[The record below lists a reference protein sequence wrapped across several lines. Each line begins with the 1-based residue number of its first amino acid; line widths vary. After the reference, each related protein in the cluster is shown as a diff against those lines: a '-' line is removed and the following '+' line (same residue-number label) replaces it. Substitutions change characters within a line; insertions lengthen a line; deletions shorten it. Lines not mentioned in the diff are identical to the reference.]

1 MTGQILIDRGKLR
14 SADRFGGPGLSLTE
28 GSSRRV
34 IQIMIAGN
42 HPHVDAGFC
51 QTLQLLRQPLM
62 AELFAVE
69 SQITAQQDSLRFLL
83 QHFLNELIDEGF
95 TLFRQLAVALLNQ
108 TLKAFALI
116 MQLRR

>member
-1 MTGQILIDRGKLR
+1 
-14 SADRFGGPGLSLTE
+14 
-28 GSSRRV
+28 
-34 IQIMIAGN
+34 MIAGN
-42 HPHVDAGFC
+42 HPHVDTGFR
-51 QTLQLLRQPLM
+51 QNLQLLRQPLM
-62 AELFAVE
+62 TELFAVE
-69 SQITAQQDSLRFLL
+69 SQIAAQQDGLRFLL